1 MELSNIIS
9 AFVLTVIAGLS
20 TGIGSLLALCAKH
33 TNTKFLS
40 VALGFSAGVMI
51 YVSFVD
57 IFPEAR
63 RLFTGE
69 AGDYWGYVY
78 TVLAFFGGILIAAA
92 IDKLL
97 PSFEN
102 PHEVY
107 KLEEMEDK
115 EQALKT
121 RKLFRMGILT
131 ALIIALHNVP
141 EGAATFFSSLSSLKF
156 GIPVAI
162 AVALHNIPEG
172 IAVSI
177 PIYYATRSRRKAFKW
192 SFFSGLVEPIGA
204 LAGYLMLSV
213 FFDGAVMGSVFGAV
227 LGMVAGIMI
236 FISLDQLLP
245 AAKKFGE
252 HHLSIYGLVCGM
264 AFMSVSLILFK

>member
-1 MELSNIIS
+1 MELSGVAC
-9 AFVLTVIAGLS
+9 AFILTTIAGLS
-20 TGIGSLLALCAKH
+20 TGIGSLLAMCVKH

-57 IFPEAR
+57 IFPESR
-63 RLFTGE
+63 RLFVGE
-69 AGDYWGYVY
+69 VGDYFGYIY
-78 TVLAFFGGILIAAA
+78 AVLAFFGGILVAAA

-107 KLEEMEDK
+107 KLEEMDDR

-121 RKLFRMGILT
+121 KKLFRMGVLT

-141 EGAATFFSSLSSLKF
+141 EGAVTFFSSLSSLKF

-172 IAVSI
+172 IAVSM
-177 PIYYATRSRRKAFKW
+177 PIYYATGSRIKAFKW

-204 LAGYLMLSV
+204 LIAYLVLSTV
-213 FFDGAVMGSVFGAV
+213 FDGVVFGAA
-227 LGMVAGIMI
+227 LGAVAGIMI

-252 HHLSIYGLVCGM
+252 HHLSIYGLVFGM
-264 AFMSVSLILFK
+264 AFMAVSLILFR